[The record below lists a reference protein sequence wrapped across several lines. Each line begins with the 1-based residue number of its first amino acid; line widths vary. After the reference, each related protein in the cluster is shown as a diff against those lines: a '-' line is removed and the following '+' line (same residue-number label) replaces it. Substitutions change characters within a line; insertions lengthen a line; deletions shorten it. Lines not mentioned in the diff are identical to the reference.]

1 MGIQKLTDVRSLQ
14 LQHESAVL
22 QKKGNADFA
31 QVMQTTLDNS
41 GVHFSKHAVDRI
53 HQRGVEVTDGLVQSL
68 NQAVEKA
75 RVKGAKDV
83 AIIGAQSA
91 FIVNVPN
98 NTVITTMTE
107 QEMKEN
113 IFTNIDSAV
122 IL

>member
-1 MGIQKLTDVRSLQ
+1 MGIQKLTDIRSLQ
-14 LQHESAVL
+14 LQHDSAL
-22 QKKGNADFA
+22 PKKSNSTDFA
-31 QVMQTTLDNS
+31 QVMQNTLQDS
-41 GVHFSKHAVDRI
+41 GVHFSKHAVERI
-53 HQRGVEVTDGLVQSL
+53 NQRGVEVSTGLVESL

-75 RVKGAKDV
+75 REKGAKDV
-83 AIIGAQSA
+83 VVIGAQSA

-98 NTVITTMTE
+98 NTVVTTMTG